1 MNILNVFFRLFTI
14 KNQLILEVIEIIV
27 SGFRNKIIVTG
38 TLNRPGIRKAA
49 ANLTVTTCVT
59 VGK

>member
-1 MNILNVFFRLFTI
+1 MYLL
-14 KNQLILEVIEIIV
+14 QIIHYKKSTYTGSDRNTV

-59 VGK
+59 IGK

>member
-1 MNILNVFFRLFTI
+1 MYLL
-14 KNQLILEVIEIIV
+14 QIIHYKKSTYTGSDRNTV
-27 SGFRNKIIVTG
+27 SGFRNKIIVTE
-38 TLNRPGIRKAA
+38 TLNRPGIRKTA